1 MPMANT
7 EPLKQAPPV
16 SSLPGIRSVPQ
27 PPSDTGRAARTG
39 LWVLGLGLG
48 GFLLWAG
55 LAPLDEGVPSQGV
68 VAIDTKRK
76 AVQHL
81 SGGIVKQVF
90 VREGD
95 VVHAGQPLIALDD
108 AVAKANYEAVRQRYL
123 GLRAVQGRLLAEQ
136 SGAATIA
143 FHQDL
148 QVALVDPLIQ
158 QQMKNQ
164 EQLIQSRRAALRADL
179 QGMEENIQ
187 GQNALLQAYAGMLT
201 SRRGQRALLEEELR
215 HTREL
220 VKEGYSPR
228 NRQLELERMVADSSL
243 AITELL
249 GNTARTQRTVGE
261 MRQKALARQQEY
273 RKEVETNLADI
284 TREVQSDADK
294 VTALKADLDRTEIRA
309 PAAGQVV
316 GLAVQTVGAVV
327 QAGQQ
332 LMGIVPPDEPLVLE
346 ARVAPHLIDKVR
358 PGLHADVRF
367 TAFAHSP
374 QLVVQGE
381 LASVSGDLL
390 TDAQSGVTYYLA
402 RVKVT
407 PDGMKT
413 LGARHL
419 QPGMPAEVVIKT
431 GERTMLTYLLGPLL
445 KRVSGSLKEE

>member
-1 MPMANT
+1 
-7 EPLKQAPPV
+7 
-16 SSLPGIRSVPQ
+16 
-27 PPSDTGRAARTG
+27 
-39 LWVLGLGLG
+39 VLGLGLG
-48 GFLLWAG
+48 GFLLWAAV
-55 LAPLDEGVPSQGV
+55 APLDEGVPSQGV

-95 VVHAGQPLIALDD
+95 VVQAGQPLISLDD

-136 SGAATIA
+136 LSASTIV
-143 FHQDL
+143 FHPDL
-148 QVALVDPLIQ
+148 QAAVADPLIQ

-179 QGMEENIQ
+179 QGIEESIQ

-201 SRRGQRALLEEELR
+201 SRRGQLASLEEELR

-228 NRQLELERMVADSSL
+228 NRQLELERMVADSNL

-261 MRQKALARQQEY
+261 MRQRALARQQEY

-294 VTALKADLDRTEIRA
+294 FTALKADLDRTEIRA

-346 ARVAPHLIDKVR
+346 ARIAPHLIDRVR

-367 TAFAHSP
+367 SAFAHSP

-390 TDAQSGVTYYLA
+390 TDAQSNQTYYLA

>member
-1 MPMANT
+1 MAHT
-7 EPLKQAPPV
+7 EPLKQVPTA
-16 SSLPGIRSVPQ
+16 SSLPGVRSVPP

-48 GFLLWAG
+48 GFLLWAAV
-55 LAPLDEGVPSQGV
+55 APLDEGVPSQGV

-76 AVQHL
+76 SVQHL

-95 VVHAGQPLIALDD
+95 VVQAGQPLITLDD

-123 GLRAVQGRLLAEQ
+123 GLRAIQGRLLAEQ
-136 SGAATIA
+136 SGSVTIV
-143 FHQDL
+143 FHPDL
-148 QVALVDPLIQ
+148 QAAVTDPLIQ
-158 QQMKNQ
+158 QQMTNQ

-179 QGMEENIQ
+179 QGIEEGIQ
-187 GQNALLQAYAGMLT
+187 GQNAVLQAYAGMLT
-201 SRRGQRALLEEELR
+201 SRRGQLASLEEELR

-220 VKEGYSPR
+220 VREGYSPR

-261 MRQKALARQQEY
+261 MRQRALARQQEY

-294 VTALKADLDRTEIRA
+294 FTALKAELDRTEIRA
-309 PAAGQVV
+309 PASGQVV

-346 ARVAPHLIDKVR
+346 ARIAPHLIDRVR

-367 TAFAHSP
+367 SAFAHSP

-390 TDAQSGVTYYLA
+390 TDAQSNQTYYLA

-407 PDGMKT
+407 PDGVKT
-413 LGARHL
+413 LGPRHL
-419 QPGMPAEVVIKT
+419 QPGMPAELIIKT
-431 GERTMLTYLLGPLL
+431 GERTMLTYLVGPLL
-445 KRVSGSLKEE
+445 KRVSGALKEE

>member
-1 MPMANT
+1 MANT
-7 EPLKQAPPV
+7 EPLKQAPLV

-148 QVALVDPLIQ
+148 QAAVVDPLIQ

-201 SRRGQRALLEEELR
+201 SRREQRALLEEELR

>member
-1 MPMANT
+1 
-7 EPLKQAPPV
+7 
-16 SSLPGIRSVPQ
+16 
-27 PPSDTGRAARTG
+27 
-39 LWVLGLGLG
+39 
-48 GFLLWAG
+48 
-55 LAPLDEGVPSQGV
+55 
-68 VAIDTKRK
+68 
-76 AVQHL
+76 
-81 SGGIVKQVF
+81 
-90 VREGD
+90 
-95 VVHAGQPLIALDD
+95 
-108 AVAKANYEAVRQRYL
+108 
-123 GLRAVQGRLLAEQ
+123 
-136 SGAATIA
+136 
-143 FHQDL
+143 
-148 QVALVDPLIQ
+148 
-158 QQMKNQ
+158 
-164 EQLIQSRRAALRADL
+164 
-179 QGMEENIQ
+179 
-187 GQNALLQAYAGMLT
+187 
-201 SRRGQRALLEEELR
+201 
-215 HTREL
+215 
-220 VKEGYSPR
+220 
-228 NRQLELERMVADSSL
+228 MVADSNL

-261 MRQKALARQQEY
+261 MRQRALARQQEY

-294 VTALKADLDRTEIRA
+294 FTALKADLDRTEIRA
-309 PAAGQVV
+309 PATGQVV

-346 ARVAPHLIDKVR
+346 ARIAPHLIDKVR

-367 TAFAHSP
+367 SAFAHSP

-390 TDAQSGVTYYLA
+390 TDAQSNQTYYLA

>member
-1 MPMANT
+1 MT
-7 EPLKQAPPV
+7 
-16 SSLPGIRSVPQ
+16 GIRPAPVA

-39 LWVLGLGLG
+39 LLVLGLGLG
-48 GFLLWAG
+48 GFLLWAA
-55 LAPLDEGVPSQGV
+55 LAPLDEGVPSPGM

-95 VVHAGQPLIALDD
+95 VVAAGQPLITLDD

-136 SGAATIA
+136 AGAATIS
-143 FHQDL
+143 FHPDL
-148 QVALVDPLIQ
+148 VATRSDPLIGPQMQ
-158 QQMKNQ
+158 QQT
-164 EQLIQSRRAALRADL
+164 QLMQSRRAALHAEV
-179 QGMEENIQ
+179 QAMEENIQ
-187 GQNALLQAYAGMLT
+187 GQNSLLHSIAGMLVG
-201 SRRGQRALLEEELR
+201 RRGQLDLLQDELN

-220 VKEGYSPR
+220 VKEGYIPR
-228 NRQLELERMVADSSL
+228 NRQLELERLVGDSNL

-249 GNTARTQRTVGE
+249 GNTARTQRGIAEV
-261 MRQKALARQQEY
+261 RQKIMARQQEY
-273 RKEVETNLADI
+273 RKEVETMLGDI

-294 VTALKADLDRTEIRA
+294 YVALKADLERTEIRS

-316 GLAVQTVGAVV
+316 GLTVQSVGAVV

-332 LMGIVPPDEPLVLE
+332 LMGIVPPDEALILE
-346 ARVAPHLIDKVR
+346 ARIAPHLIDKVH

-367 TAFAHSP
+367 SSFAHSP
-374 QLVVQGE
+374 HLVVEGE
-381 LASVSGDLL
+381 VASISGDLL
-390 TDAQSGVTYYLA
+390 TDMHTNVTYYLA

-407 PDGMKT
+407 PKGMKT
-413 LGARHL
+413 LGSRL
-419 QPGMPAEVVIKT
+419 MQPGMPAEIVIKT

-445 KRVSGSLKEE
+445 KRVASSLKEE

>member
-1 MPMANT
+1 MAHT
-7 EPLKQAPPV
+7 EPLKQAPSI
-16 SSLPGIRSVPQ
+16 SSLPGVRSAPQ

-48 GFLLWAG
+48 GFLLWAAV
-55 LAPLDEGVPSQGV
+55 APLDEGVPSQGV

-95 VVHAGQPLIALDD
+95 VVQAGQPLISLDD

-136 SGAATIA
+136 SGAATIV
-143 FHQDL
+143 FHSDL
-148 QVALVDPLIQ
+148 QVAAADPLIQ

-179 QGMEENIQ
+179 QGIEESIQ

-201 SRRGQRALLEEELR
+201 SRRGQQASLEEELR

-261 MRQKALARQQEY
+261 MRQRALARQQEY

-294 VTALKADLDRTEIRA
+294 FTALKADLDRTEIRA
-309 PAAGQVV
+309 PATGQVV

-332 LMGIVPPDEPLVLE
+332 LMGIVPPNEPLVLE
-346 ARVAPHLIDKVR
+346 ARIAPHLIDKVR

-367 TAFAHSP
+367 SAFAHSP

-390 TDAQSGVTYYLA
+390 TDAQSNQTYYLA

-413 LGARHL
+413 LGERHL